1 MVAAWSTWRALSQ
14 TIIGVLCV
22 TFVGMQSL
30 DVYAANIGRYAKNM
44 SFSTPCTEEDNVNI
58 PIYGGY
64 VSDYQITATFPK
76 YYPLKEGQ
84 EDLCEPEYTGCE
96 RAWDMRPTAQI
107 AYYDMT
113 EQKLKFAW
121 QSPGYYWYPI
131 ETPDKV
137 NENVGQSVS
146 LAYPPTHRHRFGQA
160 APPAIAYYDASA
172 KRLMYIVR
180 DTLGNWGEPE
190 TVDASGNV
198 GQYAALRIGRDKRH
212 HIVYYDADNGA
223 LKYTYKSNP
232 DAVGGWATPTILD
245 ADGDVGQ
252 HVAMAIGPAGDLHVV
267 YYNASAKA
275 LKYVA
280 HHKEQGW
287 STPMVLDREG
297 DVGQYA
303 SIFFGPDGSLH
314 LGYYDATNKDLK
326 YLYKEAAATS
336 WPAPT
341 VVDSDGDVGRFAS
354 LGVSAKGYPNIAYYD
369 ADNRSLKFIS
379 KTKKTMPNWDQPRV
393 LASGGAGQFAS
404 LAMSGFVDEGTGKE
418 LYHDGNLIVN
428 AEEVPGWP
436 FESGMS
442 VHVVGGQSTPDH
454 HYIRIHKR
462 ADDQHDPPEVFVL
475 YANGYARMLPQPPV
489 WREDRE
495 CFGASV
501 IIGPAPE
508 DPLYPI
514 IPIDRLDIDPQKLTV
529 NVRYEN
535 GSSAVLH
542 LKAERET
549 TTLRVTDVTYD
560 TLTVPFVT
568 LRSMWVSDDNCDIAR
583 VDANSTSGTVRTY
596 TMDPKR
602 EEWTQIPSDA
612 WSFYR
617 PVYSRHNT
625 SCPDFKIE
633 VLEPKGYM
641 ITMQAEDYR
650 SGTLTKTVRK
660 TASGGYT
667 VRGPGEAS
675 YDLNVMEDIT
685 NAHIRVRYTKGND
698 AGALVMVYLDGVQ
711 QPTLELSHER
721 MLGDYYMTQQVSLSS
736 VMTAGAHTIR
746 LEAPSSQGGVE
757 LDYLVI
763 HSKAEEPGR

>member
-1 MVAAWSTWRALSQ
+1 
-14 TIIGVLCV
+14 
-22 TFVGMQSL
+22 
-30 DVYAANIGRYAKNM
+30 
-44 SFSTPCTEEDNVNI
+44 
-58 PIYGGY
+58 
-64 VSDYQITATFPK
+64 
-76 YYPLKEGQ
+76 
-84 EDLCEPEYTGCE
+84 
-96 RAWDMRPTAQI
+96 MRPTAQI
-107 AYYDMT
+107 AYYDTT

-137 NENVGQSVS
+137 NENVGQYVS

-160 APPAIAYYDASA
+160 APPAVAYYDASA

-180 DTLGNWGEPE
+180 DTLGNWGKPE
-190 TVDASGNV
+190 MVDASGNV

-223 LKYTYKSNP
+223 LKHTYKSNP
-232 DAVGGWATPTILD
+232 DAVGRWVTPTILD

-280 HHKEQGW
+280 HHEEQGWSTPVVLDGEGDVGQYASMTVYYELQQEKMGGAYAGLYPHVAYYDASHGDLKYIYRKEQGW
-287 STPMVLDREG
+287 STPVVLDGEG

-314 LGYYDATNKDLK
+314 LGYYDATNKGLK

-404 LAMSGFVDEGTGKE
+404 LAMSGFVDEGAGKE
-418 LYHDGNLIVN
+418 LYHDGNVIVN

-454 HYIRIHKR
+454 DYIRIHKR
-462 ADDQHDPPEVFVL
+462 ADDQHNPPEVFVL

-514 IPIDRLDIDPQKLTV
+514 IPIDRLDVDPQKLTV
-529 NVRYEN
+529 KVRYEN

-542 LKAERET
+542 LKSERET

-568 LRSMWVSDDNCDIAR
+568 LRSMWVADDNCDIAR
-583 VDANSTSGTVRTY
+583 VDAKSASGTVRTY
-596 TMDPKR
+596 TMDPKH

-612 WSFYR
+612 WYFYR
-617 PVYSRHNT
+617 PLYSRHNT

-667 VRGPGEAS
+667 VQGPGEAS

-685 NAHIRVRYTKGND
+685 DAHVRVRYTKGNGT
-698 AGALVMVYLDGVQ
+698 GALVMVYVNGVQ
-711 QPTLELSHER
+711 QPTLELSHEGT
-721 MLGDYYMTQQVSLSS
+721 LGDYYMTQQVGLSS

-746 LEAPSSQGGVE
+746 LEAPSSQGGLE

-763 HSKAEEPGR
+763 HSKAEEQGK